1 MELENNTHL
10 KEQLGFLD
18 MLRLAAQFQQWLDD
32 PALDGDGRAKLVDMI
47 QDLLTA
53 AKEVGPGWKRP
64 EMERMPML
72 TFMAEQLA
80 CSEDAIAETI
90 QHRHP

>member
-1 MELENNTHL
+1 MELEDTTHL

-18 MLRLAAQFQQWLDD
+18 MLRLAAQFEQWLDD
-32 PALDGDGRAKLVDMI
+32 SALNGEGRVMLVDMI

-53 AKEVGPGWKRP
+53 AKEVGPGWQRP
-64 EMERMPML
+64 EMDRMPML

-80 CSEDAIAETI
+80 CSEDTTGTVADRE
-90 QHRHP
+90 